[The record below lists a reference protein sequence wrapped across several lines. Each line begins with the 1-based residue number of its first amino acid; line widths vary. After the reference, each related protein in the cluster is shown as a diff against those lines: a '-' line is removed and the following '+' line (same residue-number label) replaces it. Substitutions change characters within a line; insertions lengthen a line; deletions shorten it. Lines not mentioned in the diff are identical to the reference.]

1 MTTKRVNL
9 IGGGLLAGAFL
20 LGTAGLA
27 LAQGP
32 TPSPGTNWTGPGG
45 TMGGQGQGQG
55 MGGQGMTG
63 SMDADHLKAMAA
75 MHAKMTASGRCD
87 PAAMNG
93 LHGKAGTDR

>member
-55 MGGQGMTG
+55 MTG
-63 SMDADHLKAMAA
+63 SMDADDLKAMSA
-75 MHAKMTASGRCD
+75 MHAKMTASGMHNR
-87 PAAMNG
+87 AAMNG
-93 LHGKAGTDR
+93 LHGKARTGR